1 MQVTLK
7 NLSAVRVAYMR
18 HVGPYG
24 LSINQFWTR
33 TFMPW
38 CQSQGFSGALSY
50 YGIGLDDPDFT
61 PPAQCRYDACV
72 QISDDLMV
80 SAPASVAM
88 LPGGRYA
95 VAQFNGP
102 VREMPIAWTRL
113 LREWMPASGL
123 QMDSRPAF
131 EHMVADSCFDAARGT
146 ITCDLC
152 VSVRPL

>member
-1 MQVTLK
+1 MASLVTWVLA
-7 NLSAVRVAYMR
+7 LGSLTVALML
-18 HVGPYG
+18 VGYVLVSLVLIIPTWR
-24 LSINQFWTR
+24 ICTR
-33 TFMPW
+33 A
-38 CQSQGFSGALSY
+38 GFSGALSY